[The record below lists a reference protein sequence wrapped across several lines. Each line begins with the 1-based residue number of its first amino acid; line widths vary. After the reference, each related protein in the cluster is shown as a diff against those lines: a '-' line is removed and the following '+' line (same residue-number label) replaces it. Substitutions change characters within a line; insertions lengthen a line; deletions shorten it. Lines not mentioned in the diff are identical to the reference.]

1 MVAFALLGAEW
12 VLYLLVILS
21 VISVAIMIERAVFF
35 AKRRVDVKRL
45 AEELGALLDKTD
57 VDGATRLLDAR
68 DGMESH
74 VVATGLRSVRLGGA
88 AVRDLM
94 AGELV
99 RQRTRFEARLIF
111 LGTLGNNAPF
121 IGLFGTVLGIIK
133 AFRDLS
139 LADPGAAATGGNAS
153 VVMAGISEALVA
165 TAVGLAVALPAVV
178 AFNYF
183 KSLVKNAISNTET
196 LSKTLTARLDR
207 LAPADAKER

>member
-21 VISVAIMIERAVFF
+21 IMSVAIMIERAIFY
-35 AKRRVDVKRL
+35 AKRRVDIAGLSDRL
-45 AEELGALLDKTD
+45 GQ
-57 VDGATRLLDAR
+57 LLDAK
-68 DGMESH
+68 DVGGAKSMLSEADTMAGN
-74 VVATGLRSVRLGGA
+74 VVGKGLSSLNLGAA
-88 AVRDLM
+88 AVREVM

-99 RQRTRFEARLIF
+99 HQRARFDSRLIF

-139 LADPGAAATGGNAS
+139 LTDPTQASGNAS
-153 VVMAGISEALVA
+153 AVMAGISEALVA

-183 KSLVKNAISNTET
+183 KSIVKQSILNTET
-196 LSKTLTARLDR
+196 LTHTFAARLPE
-207 LAPADAKER
+207 LSKDAEE